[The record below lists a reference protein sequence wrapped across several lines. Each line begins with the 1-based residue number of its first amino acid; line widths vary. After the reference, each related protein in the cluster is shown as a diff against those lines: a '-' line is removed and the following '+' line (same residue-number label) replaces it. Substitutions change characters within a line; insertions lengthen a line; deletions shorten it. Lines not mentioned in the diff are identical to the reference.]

1 MIDEC
6 KKLATK
12 VNQLVEDT
20 REVEQLLEATDMITG
35 ETLAEIAVSQ
45 MERRGLEEKMENIRE
60 NLKTEL
66 ESESEPEPKPVDR
79 KGKRRARDEDD
90 DEYGG
95 GGDAGRPSRKTRR
108 MRS

>member
-6 KKLATK
+6 KKLANK
-12 VNQLVEDT
+12 VNELVEDT

-45 MERRGLEEKMENIRE
+45 MERRDLEEKMKNMRK
-60 NLKTEL
+60 NLELEL
-66 ESESEPEPKPVDR
+66 ESETEPEPKPVDR

-90 DEYGG
+90 DEYEGG
-95 GGDAGRPSRKTRR
+95 GGAGRPSRKTPRL
-108 MRS
+108 RS